1 MIAGHSFTVFA
12 SDLDRSR
19 RFYGDQL
26 GCALEPTPEGFV
38 ARRDRLEIKI
48 GRAHV

>member
-1 MIAGHSFTVFA
+1 MIAGFSFTVFA

-26 GCALEPTPEGFV
+26 GCALEETAEG
-38 ARRDRLEIKI
+38 
-48 GRAHV
+48 